1 MRANTVSPNSTHDA
15 TCLAAAGKIG
25 IPRRDSSRPHE
36 LLMLLLLLA
45 ALLPAAPAHA
55 DAAPAARELAA
66 CDALALARPAAV
78 PALAA
83 NTSSLVRSCGG
94 FSGHTFSALVRNPN
108 RADIGVYLGVGAA
121 QCGAV

>member
-1 MRANTVSPNSTHDA
+1 MF
-15 TCLAAAGKIG
+15 
-25 IPRRDSSRPHE
+25 
-36 LLMLLLLLA
+36 LLLLA